1 MSIEYTDISNIVL
14 EVVLEEKDAPVVEP
28 VVESVV
34 EPVVE
39 PVVESVVDPLKY
51 LENKISKMNIYNPKK
66 NMLLNVINQTK
77 IKRPIKNYRNIP
89 FLKLNN
95 N

>member
-1 MSIEYTDISNIVL
+1 MSTEYTDISNIVL
-14 EVVLEEKDAPVVEP
+14 EAVLEEKDVPL
-28 VVESVV
+28 VES
-34 EPVVE
+34 
-39 PVVESVVDPLKY
+39 VVESVVDPLKY